1 MPRLIPSSSS
11 TLPKTHPV
19 PGYQHFLTPLRK
31 LIFDYDAESPSQNGI
46 RSFIRKPLINLA
58 RENPDV
64 EFVVRR
70 LKRGKA
76 AVLRGHYVNGRDKVI
91 CVNKLE
97 SDAVS
102 NKVQLLLN
110 SSGAKIKS
118 LKNLTLEAAPTSE
131 SARGVWSALHDQTR
145 DGKGYRI

>member
-1 MPRLIPSSSS
+1 MPRLTALTPAIPKS
-11 TLPKTHPV
+11 HPIT
-19 PGYQHFLTPLRK
+19 GYRHFLTPLRK
-31 LIFDYDAESPSQNGI
+31 LIFDYDAESPSQHGI

-91 CVNKLE
+91 CVNRLE
-97 SDAVS
+97 MDGVT
-102 NKVQLLLN
+102 NKVNLLLN
-110 SSGAKIKS
+110 SSGAKIKP

-131 SARGVWSALHDQTR
+131 SARGVWSALHDQSK
-145 DGKGYRI
+145 DGQGYRI

>member
-1 MPRLIPSSSS
+1 MPRLVPSSSS
-11 TLPKTHPV
+11 IPKTYPV
-19 PGYQHFLTPLRK
+19 PGYNHFLTPLRK
-31 LIFDYDAESPSQNGI
+31 LIFDYDAESPSQHGI

-97 SDAVS
+97 MDGVT
-102 NKVQLLLN
+102 NKVKLLLN
-110 SSGAKIKS
+110 SSGAKIKP
-118 LKNLTLEAAPTSE
+118 LKNLTLEAAPASE
-131 SARGVWSALHDQTR
+131 SARGVWSALHDQMK
-145 DGKGYRI
+145 DGQGYRI

>member
-1 MPRLIPSSSS
+1 MPRLVASSSS
-11 TLPKTHPV
+11 LPKTFPV

-31 LIFDYDAESPSQNGI
+31 LIFDYDAESPSQHGV
-46 RSFIRKPLINLA
+46 RSFIKKPLISLA

-76 AVLRGHYVNGRDKVI
+76 AVLRGHYINGRDKVI

-97 SDAVS
+97 MEGVS
-102 NKVQLLLN
+102 NKVNILLN

-118 LKNLTLEAAPTSE
+118 LKNLTLEAAPASE
-131 SARGVWSALHDQTR
+131 SARGVWSALHDQAK
-145 DGKGYRI
+145 DGQGYRI